1 MGNET
6 RAITIIADTRQH
18 DRKHDLKNTYFER
31 NGIKVVNSKL
41 PAGDYALLTDMSRV
55 IDTKR
60 NLQELVGNLI
70 QDHERFRRE
79 ADFCRDNG
87 IELIVLVEERGIHS
101 LEDVRRWVNPRL
113 RKWKK
118 DKWLGRK
125 VNPKPPTDNITLMKI
140 MWTFGKEHHVRWEFC
155 SPEEAGKRVIELLT
169 EEKQLEKKNQ
179 TD

>member
-1 MGNET
+1 M
-6 RAITIIADTRQH
+6 
-18 DRKHDLKNTYFER
+18 

-60 NLQELVGNLI
+60 NLQELVGNLV

-79 ADFCRDNG
+79 ADFCKDNG
-87 IELIVLVEERGIHS
+87 IELIVLIEEAGIHNVK
-101 LEDVRRWVNPRL
+101 DVKNWYNPRL

-118 DKWLGRK
+118 DKWMGRK
-125 VNPKPPTDNITLMKI
+125 VNPKPPTSNITLMKI

-155 SPEEAGKRVIELLT
+155 SPAEAGKRVIELLT
-169 EEKQLEKKNQ
+169 EEKHGNI
-179 TD
+179 